1 MIALPLFAQ
10 QYSGF
15 YRIQNQGEA
24 GRYISIQN
32 TKVSEESKNI
42 SLSSGTAANTAVE
55 ALQLIRPKDKDS
67 NAGTILY
74 ITGSNSS
81 LVLEAQGVNTQ
92 KLLNKSGHGDQIL
105 KANNKGELF
114 TTYSGMQVNLIDYG
128 YTYPTNWSG
137 TDCCGAATGPYIRQL
152 ATDEKNYVLWTFKK
166 IDNVN
171 EYFGVKP
178 SEGIKI
184 GDKYYTTLYTAFA
197 YQLPESMKAYYID
210 QYNYDIQKIGT
221 PIAELKE
228 ITDRKI
234 PESTP
239 VIIECSSNT
248 VSQNKVVLLEEKLSP
263 ISGNILKGNIFCYIP
278 EGNEDPNLKNALE
291 YKKSTMRV
299 LASVNGKL
307 CFVADNDNALKV
319 VTKNNVKERYIPA
332 NKAYLPINTTYNTAT
347 ANGIQLLLPE
357 DYAVA
362 TSISKVTA
370 DEQGKTGIY
379 TLSGIKVKED
389 NNTDG
394 IPSGIYIIDGKKQVI
409 R

>member
-1 MIALPLFAQ
+1 MTALPLFAQ

-32 TKVSEESKNI
+32 TKVSEESKNM

-55 ALQLIRPKDKDS
+55 ALQLVRPKDKDS
-67 NAGTILY
+67 NAGTVLY
-74 ITGSNSS
+74 ITGSNSN
-81 LVLEAQGVNTQ
+81 LILEAQGMNTQ
-92 KLLNKSGHGDQIL
+92 KLLKKFGHGDLIL
-105 KANNKGELF
+105 KANDKGALL
-114 TTYSGMQVNLIDYG
+114 TTYSGMEVFLIDYSFYANINNNG
-128 YTYPTNWSG
+128 ISGVATY
-137 TDCCGAATGPYIRQL
+137 AFIKQL
-152 ATDEKNYVLWTFKK
+152 ATDEKKYMFWSFKK
-166 IDNVN
+166 IDNVD

-178 SEGIKI
+178 SEGIQI
-184 GDKYYTTLYTAFA
+184 GGKYYTTLYTTFA

-210 QYNYDIQKIGT
+210 QYNYDIQKVGT
-221 PIAELKE
+221 PIARLKE
-228 ITDRKI
+228 ITDRRI
-234 PESTP
+234 PASTP

-248 VSQNKVVLLEEKLSP
+248 VSMNKVVLLEEKLSP
-263 ISGNILKGNIFCYIP
+263 ISGNKLKGNVFCYIP

-319 VTKNNVKERYIPA
+319 VTKNGVKEKYIPA
-332 NKAYLPINTTYNTAT
+332 NKAYLPINTADNTAT

-379 TLSGIKVKED
+379 TLTGVKIKED
-389 NNTDG
+389 NNIDG